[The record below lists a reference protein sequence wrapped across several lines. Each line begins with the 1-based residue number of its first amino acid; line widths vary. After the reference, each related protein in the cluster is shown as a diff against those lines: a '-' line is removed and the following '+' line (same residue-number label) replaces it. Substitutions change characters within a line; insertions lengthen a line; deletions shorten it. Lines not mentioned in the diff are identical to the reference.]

1 MQWVFAYVF
10 DDHNACV
17 NGFIR
22 GLMLIVQ
29 GSIQGVFLCFVEY
42 LYMHTYTYHI
52 FIHIHLFSAI
62 HLEHG
67 SQSRHAV
74 GLLDYVPGT
83 LLKLPIPKSSQ
94 ASYLPES
101 HAIHDHYFAVARCW
115 SSIVG
120 FAVWEV
126 ACLRADFSASDVVY
140 VTDGL
145 VSSVF
150 ATMQH
155 SVCHVCGS

>member
-1 MQWVFAYVF
+1 MFCRVSVYAY
-10 DDHNACV
+10 
-17 NGFIR
+17 IYR
-22 GLMLIVQ
+22 SYI
-29 GSIQGVFLCFVEY
+29 
-42 LYMHTYTYHI
+42 HTYT
-52 FIHIHLFSAI
+52 FLSAM

-83 LLKLPIPKSSQ
+83 LLKSPIPKSSQ

-101 HAIHDHYFAVARCW
+101 HAMHDHDLAVAGCW

-126 ACLRADFSASDVVY
+126 ACLRSDFSASDVVY

-155 SVCHVCGS
+155 SVCHACGS